1 MVAYGSFALD
11 QHTPKWPGSS
21 SHAAC
26 PEGLR
31 ALIFA
36 VPAFS
41 QGPAFGLSF
50 RALSWGFEVYTPM
63 PEDAAL
69 DLLRSTAEKTP
80 QLVTGFLASSCFVHL
95 RYKDTARIPTS
106 R

>member
-69 DLLRSTAEKTP
+69 DLLRSTAETN
-80 QLVTGFLASSCFVHL
+80 TTAGDRISCFIMLHPF
-95 RYKDTARIPTS
+95 AF
-106 R
+106 